1 MSCPDG
7 FQLEIRAEG
16 DVCRGEQP
24 DGLGAGWTCPR
35 GCVQTGAPPSCQALG
50 IRGHCLGSPCRVQD
64 VVSCLDRYARYEP
77 LDLPGEGRSQETN
90 VRACQQRCASVAA
103 CSHFS
108 FFRDGGCHLQDSSA
122 GLVPDED
129 AFCGPP
135 RCASSSASEPVPQ
148 ITSWLIDRS
157 SLPLQV
163 RGSHLL
169 SVDGQHQVLACVN
182 WYGAHMEM
190 LVNNGLNV
198 RSLTEVANHIVELK
212 FNCVRLPY
220 SLDSLNLS
228 AASIPNPASQ
238 LCHNPELQASTPLQ
252 IFDSTVQALTDAGL
266 LVVLN
271 NHVSNR
277 GWCCD
282 ASDGEG
288 LWYTKDFPE
297 SVWLDHLSFLAARYR
312 DNARVVGFDIRNE
325 IRSTEDETPTWGPG
339 RGAQSGGTTDWAEAA
354 SKGSRRVLDAN
365 PDMLLFISGLEYSM
379 FLCDVP
385 QRPLHMEPGL
395 EGHIIYTTHE
405 YDWYKNSI
413 QTLYESGQ
421 ILCGFFAACGA
432 LLLVVSLA
440 TVLYSAA
447 RQVAIVP
454 RRRLCCWPKLRG
466 LYFEV
471 ALAMLFVAAFLL
483 SLLVVAREV
492 MDPCQSGELHV
503 VSFPTLV
510 ILPLW
515 LVGLLFSGRLSCLLL
530 RTFRPVSAIAMDE
543 EKPSPVSPD
552 RVGGR
557 EVGIEMSELNRVE
570 GDTPQNL
577 NIMTDQGKEH
587 LQYALNQKRASVVV
601 LAMLFLICA
610 NAAALLFL
618 QSYEAWQQSIDDRW
632 GFLLQPEPN
641 AEGAAVAAVWL
652 GEFGTATDTTWWR
665 NMLRYLGSRPVVGW
679 AYWPLNGEKRPGELE
694 TYGILHDD
702 MRTIRHP
709 WKLADLQHLLSKRL
723 NPV

>member
-1 MSCPDG
+1 
-7 FQLEIRAEG
+7 
-16 DVCRGEQP
+16 
-24 DGLGAGWTCPR
+24 
-35 GCVQTGAPPSCQALG
+35 
-50 IRGHCLGSPCRVQD
+50 
-64 VVSCLDRYARYEP
+64 
-77 LDLPGEGRSQETN
+77 
-90 VRACQQRCASVAA
+90 
-103 CSHFS
+103 
-108 FFRDGGCHLQDSSA
+108 
-122 GLVPDED
+122 
-129 AFCGPP
+129 
-135 RCASSSASEPVPQ
+135 
-148 ITSWLIDRS
+148 
-157 SLPLQV
+157 
-163 RGSHLL
+163 
-169 SVDGQHQVLACVN
+169 
-182 WYGAHMEM
+182 MEM

-198 RSLTEVANHIVELK
+198 RSLAEVAHHIVELK

-228 AASIPNPASQ
+228 AVSIPHPASQ
-238 LCHNPELQASTPLQ
+238 LCHNPELQASTPLE

-271 NHVSNR
+271 NHVSKR

-288 LWYTKDFPE
+288 LWYTEDFPE

-312 DNARVVGFDIRNE
+312 DNAGVVGFDIRNE
-325 IRSTEDETPTWGPG
+325 IRSTEFETPTWG
-339 RGAQSGGTTDWAEAA
+339 GGSTDWAEAA

-413 QTLYESGQ
+413 QTLYESGE
-421 ILCGFFAACGA
+421 ILCGFFAAYGA
-432 LLLVVSLA
+432 LLLVVSVA
-440 TVLYSAA
+440 TVLFSVA
-447 RQVAIVP
+447 RQEAILP

-471 ALAMLFVAAFLL
+471 ASAMLFVAAFLV
-483 SLLVVAREV
+483 SLLVLPRAV
-492 MDPCQSGELHV
+492 MDPCQSGELQV

-515 LVGLLFSGRLSCLLL
+515 LLGLLFSGRLSCLLL

-543 EKPSPVSPD
+543 DKPSPVSPES
-552 RVGGR
+552 VGGM

-570 GDTPQNL
+570 GATPQNL
-577 NIMTDQGKEH
+577 SIMADQGKEH
-587 LQYALNQKRASVVV
+587 LQYALNHKRAGVIV

-632 GFLLQPEPN
+632 GFLVQPEPN

-665 NMLRYLGSRPVVGW
+665 NMLRYLASRPVVGW
-679 AYWPLNGEKRPGELE
+679 AYWPLNGEKRPGERE

-709 WKLADLQHLLSKRL
+709 WKLADLQDLLSKRL